1 MLIIIQTSNKN
12 KFCNLRRKSIEAKF
26 KIRKIHRKP
35 RSTSTVQTFQKSI
48 LPRSSLF
55 LNFLLI
61 SHFFEPKRDTTE
73 RATIEREID
82 ASIFHSFENDRNG
95 TEKERLADLP
105 RPLYRWYKRSKASG
119 TAERRRSR
127 CWRYTCPRAS
137 RARAR
142 RASKRRIP
150 RRLLIPNNEPAGFER
165 LGTRWRRCSSP
176 RNERGGGGEGAGPG
190 QLPHLL
196 ILVRLTHDYDSI
208 VRRRRRRDAR
218 ERRSLPRH

>member
-1 MLIIIQTSNKN
+1 MQSSSQIYRSKIQNQKNSQKTS
-12 KFCNLRRKSIEAKF
+12 
-26 KIRKIHRKP
+26 IHFH
-35 RSTSTVQTFQKSI
+35 RSNVPEIDPPSI
-48 LPRSSLF
+48 LPLSQFS
-55 LNFLLI
+55 LNFSFLRTQTRTRLN
-61 SHFFEPKRDTTE
+61 E

-82 ASIFHSFENDRNG
+82 ASIFHLFENDRNG